1 MKIIIAL
8 VVGIIIGHFGP
19 IVVAHTIA
27 NGTAKVLTTTGKAID
42 SVNKKVV
49 E

>member
-19 IVVAHTIA
+19 IVVAHTVA
-27 NGTAKVLTTTGKAID
+27 NGTAKVLTTTGKALD
-42 SVNKKVV
+42 TVNKKIDQ
-49 E
+49 

>member
-19 IVVAHTIA
+19 LVVAHALA

-42 SVNKKVV
+42 SVNKKVAQ
-49 E
+49 